1 MTFPLPPDTLRG
13 VKLYNTLT
21 REKEVLEPIEPG
33 HVRIYACGPTVY
45 HYVHIGNLRTFL
57 WSDLLR
63 RYLQWKG
70 LRVTLVMNLTD
81 VDDRIIRKAQEQNVT
96 LREYTD
102 PYVEAFYE
110 DIDTLRIRRADIY
123 PRATDHVPEMIDLVQ
138 KLTEHGHTYVT
149 EGSTYYRIATFPEYG
164 KLARIEV
171 DRSSS
176 FSRVDSDTDDKQDAR
191 DFVLWKARKEGEAF
205 WPTAIGEGRPGW
217 HLECSAMAMKYLG
230 ETFDIHTGAVD
241 LIFPHHENEIAQ
253 SEAATGKPFVRTWIH
268 GEHLIVEDRK
278 MSKSA
283 GNFFTLRDLFNEGFT
298 PLQIRYAL
306 LAVPHR
312 TRLNF
317 TMKTLEDAKHALE
330 RLDLFM
336 IRLGETERPGT
347 TKGRK
352 NSGMAATFLSAFEAA
367 MDDDLNTA
375 GALGAL
381 FTLIR
386 EANTAIDSGDL
397 SSGEAAEIR
406 EAVERVDTVLD
417 ILPAAAESVDAEIEA
432 LIAARNQARTNR
444 DFAESDRLRD
454 ELLARGIIL
463 EDTPAGTRW
472 RRK

>member
-1 MTFPLPPDTLRG
+1 M
-13 VKLYNTLT
+13 KLYNTLT
-21 REKEVLEPIEPG
+21 REKETLEPLEPG

-81 VDDRIIRKAQEQNVT
+81 VDDRIIKKAQEGNMT
-96 LREYTD
+96 LRAYTD
-102 PYVEAFYE
+102 PYVEAFFE

-138 KLTEHGHTYVT
+138 KLTAGGHTYVT
-149 EGSTYYRIATFPEYG
+149 EGSTYYRISTFPPYG
-164 KLARIEV
+164 KLAGIEV
-171 DRSSS
+171 DRSSA

-205 WPTAIGEGRPGW
+205 WPTPIGEGRPGW

-253 SEAATGKPFVRTWIH
+253 SEAATGKPFVRTWVH

-283 GNFFTLRDLFNEGFT
+283 GNFFTLRDLFEEGFT

-312 TRLNF
+312 TKLNF

-330 RLDLFM
+330 RLELFRL
-336 IRLGETERPGT
+336 RLGELERGDSLPG
-347 TKGRK
+347 
-352 NSGMAATFLSAFEAA
+352 SPAAASLAGTFLASFESAL
-367 MDDDLNTA
+367 DDDLNTA

-381 FTLIR
+381 FTLVR
-386 EANTAIDSGDL
+386 EANTAIDE
-397 SSGEAAEIR
+397 GEIGSNEARAIR
-406 EAVERVDTVLD
+406 EAIERADEVLD
-417 ILPAAAESVDAEIEA
+417 LLPKHEESVDLEIEE
-432 LIAARNQARTNR
+432 LIEARTKARASR

-454 ELLARGIIL
+454 ELLSRGIIL
-463 EDTPAGTRW
+463 EDTPGGTRW

>member
-1 MTFPLPPDTLRG
+1 MTPATLHR

-21 REKEVLEPIEPG
+21 REKETFEPLEPG

-57 WSDLLR
+57 WSDILR
-63 RYLQWKG
+63 RYLEWKG
-70 LRVTLVMNLTD
+70 FRVTLVMNLTD
-81 VDDRIIRKAQEQNVT
+81 VDDRIIKKAQEGGVT

-102 PYVEAFYE
+102 PYVEAFFE

-138 KLTEHGHTYVT
+138 KLTAGGHTYVT
-149 EGSTYYRIATFPEYG
+149 EGSTYYRISTFPSYG

-171 DRSSS
+171 DRTST

-205 WPTAIGEGRPGW
+205 WETAIGEGRPGW

-253 SEAATGKPFVRTWIH
+253 SEAATGKPFVKTWVH

-283 GNFFTLRDLFNEGFT
+283 GNFFTLRDLFQEGFT

-312 TRLNF
+312 TKLNF

-330 RLDLFM
+330 RLELFRL
-336 IRLGETERPGT
+336 RLGELERGDSLPGS
-347 TKGRK
+347 RE
-352 NSGMAATFLSAFEAA
+352 AAALADTFLTAFEAA

-375 GALGAL
+375 GSLGAL
-381 FTLIR
+381 FTLVR
-386 EANTAIDSGDL
+386 EANTAMDA
-397 SSGEAAEIR
+397 GEIGANEARAIR
-406 EAVERVDTVLD
+406 EALERADQVLD
-417 ILPAAAESVDAEIEA
+417 LLPKRDETMDADIEELIEA
-432 LIAARNQARTNR
+432 RTNARKNR

-454 ELLARGIIL
+454 ELLSRGIIL
-463 EDTPAGTRW
+463 EDTPGGTRW